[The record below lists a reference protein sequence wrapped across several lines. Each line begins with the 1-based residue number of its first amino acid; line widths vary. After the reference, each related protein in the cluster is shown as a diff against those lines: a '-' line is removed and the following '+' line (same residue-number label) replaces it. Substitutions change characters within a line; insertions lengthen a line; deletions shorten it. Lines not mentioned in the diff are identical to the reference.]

1 MTIDEQKYRNA
12 LLNSHLR
19 TLKDAKNLQ
28 DINYARLISIIL
40 YLGDELSEEEISH
53 VLEKEVLKQRIP
65 SASLAEGLALL
76 KLNNVA
82 KNRAGKW
89 KLTEDITAELN
100 KNIKETES
108 KEARVLQ
115 KFFPRSIDQ
124 AKLRNWFL
132 DTSSEYFSSQSER
145 LVKMFIKKEPRELG
159 VEELVKKTV
168 KKHSLEKFS
177 EDLLQGYKEF
187 LSSDDSEVEDII
199 WNFMQSL
206 LSTKLLVA
214 DISPDQISIDRYK
227 GAKVVV
233 DTNILLAIK
242 LKSKKS
248 INKSIKALS
257 EAMQALDMELYV
269 TEWTKQEYSNVCTA
283 EKNNT
288 KKIFNEYDLEIIQN
302 TKGDFLRAALRSEC
316 ENEED
321 IESLFKEISKLP
333 AEFGE
338 LSIKEIDE
346 NDTSAIKI
354 QNTRSDI
361 ALRGSIEE
369 ASKKNYVFK
378 VKNALI
384 HDTLLT
390 KFVDSK
396 RGEGE
401 SNYFVLTLDR
411 SMEELALTWVNEK
424 EDPTWINFVTL
435 IQMLAINGTGSQFDS
450 SNLAPLV
457 KAFIEYQGYGKFQQ
471 FKKADLIFLTNCTDR
486 IKELPNTKVVNILQ
500 KIHRKD
506 ITGISKK
513 EKNALELEIQREI
526 TISKADISRAIT
538 EKDSALKAKDAT
550 IKDLKDENL
559 ELKQKHFKNK
569 QIFWLI
575 IKILIYLAGSYLLFI
590 ILGDRL
596 LQEWNAGNEWEYIQ
610 MLLVILTPAG
620 GIWHSIHDFRNKIK
634 SYNK

>member
-1 MTIDEQKYRNA
+1 M
-12 LLNSHLR
+12 
-19 TLKDAKNLQ
+19 
-28 DINYARLISIIL
+28 
-40 YLGDELSEEEISH
+40 
-53 VLEKEVLKQRIP
+53 
-65 SASLAEGLALL
+65 
-76 KLNNVA
+76 
-82 KNRAGKW
+82 
-89 KLTEDITAELN
+89 
-100 KNIKETES
+100 
-108 KEARVLQ
+108 
-115 KFFPRSIDQ
+115 
-124 AKLRNWFL
+124 
-132 DTSSEYFSSQSER
+132 
-145 LVKMFIKKEPRELG
+145 
-159 VEELVKKTV
+159 
-168 KKHSLEKFS
+168 
-177 EDLLQGYKEF
+177 
-187 LSSDDSEVEDII
+187 
-199 WNFMQSL
+199 
-206 LSTKLLVA
+206 
-214 DISPDQISIDRYK
+214 
-227 GAKVVV
+227 
-233 DTNILLAIK
+233 
-242 LKSKKS
+242 
-248 INKSIKALS
+248 
-257 EAMQALDMELYV
+257 
-269 TEWTKQEYSNVCTA
+269 
-283 EKNNT
+283 
-288 KKIFNEYDLEIIQN
+288 
-302 TKGDFLRAALRSEC
+302 
-316 ENEED
+316 
-321 IESLFKEISKLP
+321 
-333 AEFGE
+333 
-338 LSIKEIDE
+338 
-346 NDTSAIKI
+346 
-354 QNTRSDI
+354 
-361 ALRGSIEE
+361 
-369 ASKKNYVFK
+369 
-378 VKNALI
+378 
-384 HDTLLT
+384 
-390 KFVDSK
+390 DSK